1 MNRVSRILA
10 INGGSSSV
18 KFALFDSET
27 MRRETSGRIEGIEED
42 IGDADGRRAAESL
55 IDRLAARVPLRN
67 LDGVGHRIVHGGAE
81 LREHQRVTPD
91 LLRKLSDARP
101 LDPTHL
107 PLEIS
112 LIEAMARAAP
122 DVPQVTCFDSA
133 FFRDLPRVAQ
143 LLAIPRAYLDRGI
156 RRLGFH
162 GLSYAYLRDELRR
175 TAGDRA
181 ADGRVILAHLGS
193 GASLA
198 ALRGGKPVDTTMAF
212 TPAAG
217 LVMGTR
223 PGDLDPGLLVHL
235 LRSEQMS
242 ADALD
247 VFVNQECG
255 LRGVSGT
262 TSDMKE
268 LEERAAAD
276 PRAAEAIALFCYQA
290 AKAIG
295 AFAAVLGSLDT
306 IVFSGGIGE
315 RSALAR
321 REICARLEFLN
332 ALLDAASNE
341 AHAAVISA
349 PSSRVAVRVIPT
361 DEEIVMA
368 RIVRELLKE
377 DT

>member
-1 MNRVSRILA
+1 MSRILA

-27 MRRETSGRIEGIEED
+27 LAREASGRIERIEED
-42 IGDADGRRAAESL
+42 IGDADRRRAAETL
-55 IDRLAARVPLRN
+55 IDRLAARVPLRT
-67 LDGVGHRIVHGGAE
+67 LGGVGHRIVHGGTE

-91 LLRKLSDARP
+91 LLRKLGDARP

-107 PLEIS
+107 PFEIS
-112 LIEAMARAAP
+112 LIEALARAAP

-143 LLAIPRAYLDRGI
+143 LLAIPRTFLDRGI

-162 GLSYAYLRDELRR
+162 GLSYTYLRDELRR
-175 TAGDRA
+175 AAGDA

-198 ALRGGKPVDTTMAF
+198 ALRGGKPLDTTMAF

-242 ADALD
+242 ADELD
-247 VFVNQECG
+247 TFVNQKCG

-268 LEERAAAD
+268 LEERAATD

-295 AFAAVLGSLDT
+295 AFAAALGGLDI

-315 RSALAR
+315 RSAHVR

-332 ALLDAASNE
+332 VLLDAASNE

-377 DT
+377 GP

>member
-1 MNRVSRILA
+1 MSRILT

-27 MRRETSGRIEGIEED
+27 LRRENSGRID
-42 IGDADGRRAAESL
+42 TAVRKIGAAEGL
-55 IDRLAARVPLRN
+55 LERLAAQTPLRE
-67 LDGVGHRIVHGGAE
+67 LAGVGHRIVHGGTDPVDHA
-81 LREHQRVTPD
+81 RVTPD
-91 LLRKLSDARP
+91 LLQKLGNARP

-107 PLEIS
+107 PFEIS

-122 DVPQVTCFDSA
+122 GVPQVTCFDST

-162 GLSYAYLRDELRR
+162 GLSYTYLVDELHRA
-175 TAGDRA
+175 AGDRA
-181 ADGRVILAHLGS
+181 AEGRVILAHLGS

-198 ALRGGKPVDTTMAF
+198 ALSGGKPVDTTMAF

-242 ADALD
+242 AAALD
-247 VFVNQECG
+247 DFVNQKCG

-290 AKAIG
+290 AKAVG
-295 AFAAVLGSLDT
+295 AFAAVLGGLET
-306 IVFSGGIGE
+306 LVFSGGIGE
-315 RSALAR
+315 RSAHAR
-321 REICARLEFLN
+321 REICARLEFMN
-332 ALLDAASNE
+332 VLLDAASNE

-368 RIVRELLKE
+368 RIVRDLLKE
-377 DT
+377 SA